1 MRYLKKFYFIVIS
14 VILLSS
20 CGLVGGG
27 DEVEVRENS
36 VLSGPPLANPP
47 EFDIDGQNAQ
57 QQSSPNYDLQNSN
70 ELEETENF
78 ENIPTYQENENEDV
92 YFENVPNVANIDNDV
107 QSNDVQSFEN
117 YNPNLNQ
124 VSKQTQVNN
133 NVRVQRVNRSSV
145 PSDAYNFGKV
155 ITNKRKTYA
164 QKKESF
170 SGFGVQ
176 NFEQTQGIGNNN
188 NLSKEEEFLL
198 EDLINQQNTISEP
211 DEFDTRGDS
220 E

>member
-27 DEVEVRENS
+27 DEVEVSENS
-36 VLSGPPLANPP
+36 VLSGPPLAIPP

-124 VSKQTQVNN
+124 VSKQTQINN

-155 ITNKRKTYA
+155 ITNLR
-164 QKKESF
+164 S
-170 SGFGVQ
+170 
-176 NFEQTQGIGNNN
+176 
-188 NLSKEEEFLL
+188 
-198 EDLINQQNTISEP
+198 
-211 DEFDTRGDS
+211 
-220 E
+220 